1 MMEDKFSPEDLSEEL
16 EHSYQMAKKLL
27 PFLAKRN
34 IPATPKNYRLFYDY
48 LAYKNTALPRILNEL
63 IDAQVSFDNRLS
75 DKLYDYFYS
84 ADALESQA
92 LVINQA
98 TEHFEAVSS
107 IIAQSLVHAI
117 DKASHYQKVLN
128 EKSKQLSAA
137 ASELEWQ
144 KFFDEV
150 MDETSNSIKS
160 QDKLVRQIEE
170 SNQTIASL
178 RAELSNQATLAR
190 VDELT
195 QLYNRRHL
203 NLELPKILQYAD
215 QSQLPV
221 SILLFDLDYFK
232 KVNDVWGH
240 QLGDKVLALC
250 AQTIKKAARQD
261 DLAVRFGGEEFLL
274 CCPGLAVEEALKVAE
289 RIRETISDTDITVRG
304 EILPITVSVGVTQ
317 YCFSESIEDLLY
329 RVDQALYR
337 AKSEGR
343 NRVILR

>member
-1 MMEDKFSPEDLSEEL
+1 MTEDKFSPQDLSEEL
-16 EHSYQMAKKLL
+16 EYSYQMAKKLL

-48 LAYKNTALPRILNEL
+48 LSYKNTALPRMLNEL
-63 IDAQVSFDNRLS
+63 IDAQVAFDNRLS
-75 DKLYDYFYS
+75 DRLYDFFYS
-84 ADALESQA
+84 ADALESQVN
-92 LVINQA
+92 VINQA

-107 IIAQSLVHAI
+107 IIAQNLVQAI
-117 DKASHYQKVLN
+117 EKANRYQKILN
-128 EKSKQLSAA
+128 EKSQQMSAMT
-137 ASELEWQ
+137 SEQEWQ
-144 KFFDEV
+144 VFFDEV
-150 MDETSNSIKS
+150 MDETLNSIQS
-160 QDKLVRQIEE
+160 HDRLVQQIEE

-178 RAELSNQATLAR
+178 RAELNNQATLAR
-190 VDELT
+190 IDELT

-215 QSQLPV
+215 QSQIPV

-274 CCPGLAVEEALKVAE
+274 CCPGLAIEEGLKVAE

-317 YCFSESIEDLLY
+317 YCTAEPIEALLY